1 MSFQSPLVLLALVA
15 LALGVIAY
23 VAVVVRRRRR
33 ANQFANPALMVNVA
47 PRSAGWRRHLPLA
60 LFALALIGLIGA
72 AAKPSKTVEV
82 PDERASIMLMTDVSG
97 SMTSTD
103 VKPSRMRAA
112 RGAARQFIDDVP
124 EQIKVGVMEFNEE
137 PRTLQR
143 PTRDRAAVRAALNQ
157 MTPGG
162 GTATGDAL
170 AAAIQLLRP
179 KLVPGQK
186 PAPAAI
192 VLLSDGKSVK
202 GQDPVAVARD
212 AKKQGI
218 PIYTVALGT
227 ANGTIRVKQRDGSTV
242 TQQVPPDPATLK
254 RIAQVSGGATFAV
267 SASDELGAVYQ
278 KLGSQLGHKKEKREI
293 SVWFVGGALALMG
306 LGAAASLGLFGRV
319 V

>member
-1 MSFQSPLVLLALVA
+1 MSFQSPWYLLALVA

-23 VAVVVRRRRR
+23 VVVVVRRRRR
-33 ANQFANPALMVNVA
+33 ANAFANPALMVNVA
-47 PRSAGWRRHLPLA
+47 PRSAGWRRHVPLI
-60 LFALALIGLIGA
+60 LFAIALAGLFIA

-82 PDERASIMLMTDVSG
+82 PDERASIMLLTDISG

-103 VKPSRMRAA
+103 VQPNRMRAA
-112 RGAARQFIDDVP
+112 RGAARQFVDDVP
-124 EQIKVGVMEFNEE
+124 KEIKVGVMEFNEQ

-143 PTRDRAAVRAALNQ
+143 PTRDRAAVRAALNE
-157 MTPGG
+157 MTPSG
-162 GTATGDAL
+162 GTATGDAM

-179 KLVPGQK
+179 KLALGEK

-202 GQDPVAVARD
+202 GEDPVAVARE

-218 PIYTVALGT
+218 PVYTVALGT
-227 ANGTIRVKQRDGSTV
+227 QNGTIRVKQRDGSTV
-242 TQQVPPDPATLK
+242 TQAVPPDPTTLRQIA
-254 RIAQVSGGATFAV
+254 RISGGSSFSVAA
-267 SASDELGAVYQ
+267 ADELGAVYQ
-278 KLGSQLGHKKEKREI
+278 KLGSQLGHKKEKREVT
-293 SVWFVGGALALMG
+293 VWFVGGALALMG

>member
-1 MSFQSPLVLLALVA
+1 MTFQSPWVLLALVA
-15 LALGVIAY
+15 LALGVVGYI
-23 VAVVVRRRRR
+23 AVVIRRRRR

-47 PRSAGWRRHLPLA
+47 PRSAGWKRHIPLA
-60 LFALALIGLIGA
+60 LFALALVGLIGA

-103 VKPSRMRAA
+103 VAPSRMRAA
-112 RGAARQFIDDVP
+112 RAAAQQFTDDVP
-124 EQIKVGVMEFNEE
+124 EQIKIGVMEFNEQ

-143 PTRDRAAVRAALNQ
+143 PTRDRAAVKAALNE
-157 MTPGG
+157 MTPSG

-179 KLVPGQK
+179 KLAVGEK

-202 GQDPVAVARD
+202 GEDPVQVARE

-227 ANGTIRVKQRDGSTV
+227 ANGTIQVKQRDGSTV
-242 TQQVPPDPATLK
+242 TQKVPPDPTTL
-254 RIAQVSGGATFAV
+254 RQIARVSGGATFAV

-278 KLGSQLGHKKEKREI
+278 KLGSQLGHKKEKRQI
-293 SVWFVGGALALMG
+293 TVWFVGGALALMG